1 MAKDMD
7 DKDQS
12 AGLRRSDFLRGAAS
26 IGLAAGLSGGAAPA
40 SAQDVPPVSRN
51 SASPKPA
58 TRATQDVNAMYREGL
73 PFNDTRDF
81 ADARR
86 GLLASLPDPVVIRN
100 SQGVPVW
107 DATSYGFIKVTEND
121 DAPDTVNP
129 SLWRMAKL
137 NMIHGLFEVVDGI
150 WQVRGYDLSVMS
162 IIRTNTGYIVIDPL
176 ISQEV
181 SQTVWQQ
188 LVVPKLGDKPVV
200 AVIYTHSHVD
210 HYGGVRTFV
219 KQADLDA
226 GKVKILGPEDF
237 TRAAVGENVIA
248 GNAMSRRAS
257 YMYGN
262 LVGKSATGQ
271 VDGGLGKT
279 TSTGTIGIVVP
290 TDHATKTG
298 ETITLDGIDL
308 HVIMAPESEAPA
320 EFMFYL
326 PKYKAFCAAED
337 ATHTLHNLYTLR
349 GAKVRDGLL
358 WSKYL
363 QQALDMFGDDMQVVF
378 ASHHWPTWGNERVVA
393 LLKSQRDMY
402 RYIHDQTMRMANTG
416 LTPREI
422 GEQIRLPPTLAVQ
435 WACRSYYGSVYHDAV
450 AQYNLR
456 LGFFDGVPAN
466 LHRHTPV
473 DSARRYV
480 AFMGGADNVLRQAR
494 QSYDQGDYRWVAEV
508 VNHVVFSDADNL
520 AAKHLLADAYE
531 QLGYQAESGPWRNF
545 YLTGALELRRG
556 VTKLPV
562 PDTASPDTIRA
573 MPIEMFFDFLGVRL
587 NGDRAAGLTLAFNL
601 ELTDTNEKYVLGV
614 ENAAV
619 HYSKGRSLPNADAS
633 IVMTRAALN
642 DVMLGTATMEKQ
654 IVAGKAKLTGD
665 PQKLAS
671 FVSCLDTFDFWFNIV
686 TA

>member
-1 MAKDMD
+1 MAQDN
-7 DKDQS
+7 S
-12 AGLRRSDFLRGAAS
+12 GINRSDFLRGVAS
-26 IGLAAGLSGGAAPA
+26 MGLAVGVASTSPA
-40 SAQDVPPVSRN
+40 SAQDTPTVPSG
-51 SASPKPA
+51 STAPKPA
-58 TRATQDVNAMYREGL
+58 TDPTREVNNLYRKGL
-73 PFNDTRDF
+73 PFDDRRDF
-81 ADARR
+81 DDARR
-86 GLLASLPDPVVIRN
+86 GLIASLPEPGIIRN
-100 SQGVPVW
+100 SEGVPVW
-107 DATSYGFIKVTEND
+107 DLSAYDFIKVTESD

-162 IIRTNTGYIVIDPL
+162 IIRTNTGYIVIDPF
-176 ISQEV
+176 ISAEV
-181 SQTVWQQ
+181 SKAVWDQ

-200 AVIYTHSHVD
+200 AVIHTHSHVD

-219 KQADLDA
+219 SDADLQS
-226 GKVKILGPEDF
+226 GKVKVLAPEDF
-237 TRAAVGENVIA
+237 TQAAVGENVIA

-279 TSTGTIGIVVP
+279 TSTGTVGLALP
-290 TDHATKTG
+290 GQFATKTG
-298 ETITLDGIDL
+298 ETITIDGIDL
-308 HVIMAPESEAPA
+308 NVIMAPESEAPS

-326 PKYKAFCAAED
+326 PQFKAFCAAED

-363 QQALDMFGDDMQVVF
+363 QEALDTYGGDMQVVF
-378 ASHHWPTWGNERVVA
+378 ASHHWPTWGNERCVA
-393 LLKSQRDMY
+393 FLKTARDLY

-422 GEQIRLPPTLAVQ
+422 GEQLRLPAALATQ
-435 WACRSYYGSVYHDAV
+435 WQSRSYYGSVYHDAV

-473 DSARRYV
+473 DSSQRYV
-480 AFMGGADNVLRQAR
+480 AFMGGADNVLRQATD
-494 QSYDQGDYRWVAEV
+494 SYNRGDYRWVAEV
-508 VNHVVFSDADNL
+508 VNHVVFADADNV
-520 AAKHLLADAYE
+520 AAKNLLADAYE
-531 QLGYQAESGPWRNF
+531 QLGYQSESGPWRNF

-562 PDTASPDTIRA
+562 PNTASADTIRA
-573 MPIEMFFDFLGVRL
+573 MPIEMFFDYLGVRL
-587 NGDRAAGLTLAFNL
+587 NGDRAAGLALAFNL
-601 ELTDTNEKYVLGV
+601 ELTDTSEKYVLGV
-614 ENAAV
+614 ENSAI
-619 HYSKGRSLPNADAS
+619 HYSKGLSLPSADAS
-633 IVMTRAALN
+633 IVITRADLN
-642 DVMLGTATMEKQ
+642 DVMLGTATREKQ
-654 IVAGKAKLTGD
+654 IVAGKAKLSGD
-665 PQKLAS
+665 HEKLTK
-671 FVSCLDTFDFWFNIV
+671 FVSCLDTFDLWFNIV